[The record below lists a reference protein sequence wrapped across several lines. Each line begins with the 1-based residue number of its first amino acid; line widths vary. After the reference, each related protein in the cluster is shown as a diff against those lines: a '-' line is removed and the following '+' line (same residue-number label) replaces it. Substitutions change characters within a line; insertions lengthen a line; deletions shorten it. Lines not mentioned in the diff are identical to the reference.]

1 MCPGPASP
9 DIGVKV
15 SKDMPWCRGN
25 EGFSTQQ
32 GEGGGQS
39 GVIRA
44 LGVIGGVQWDS
55 NDMLGQYC
63 VHGERKLRYL

>member
-1 MCPGPASP
+1 MCPG
-9 DIGVKV
+9 V
-15 SKDMPWCRGN
+15 RGMK
-25 EGFSTQQ
+25 GSVRSR
-32 GEGGGQS
+32 GGGQS